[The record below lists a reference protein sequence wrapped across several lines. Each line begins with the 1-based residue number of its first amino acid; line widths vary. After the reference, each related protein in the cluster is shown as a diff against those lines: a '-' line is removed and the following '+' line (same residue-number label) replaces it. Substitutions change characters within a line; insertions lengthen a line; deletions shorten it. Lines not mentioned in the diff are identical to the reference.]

1 MKIEKKKHLGE
12 RKLNRALFSHIF
24 CLLVYFSSYLSK
36 VESLPNYG
44 VHFYAVTDKRH
55 TPWYLGISYKGIAQY
70 DYADR
75 RHPRRVNH
83 ELSFPQPALF
93 SRFLVFVLFL

>member
-1 MKIEKKKHLGE
+1 MCERARRDALTHSHL
-12 RKLNRALFSHIF
+12 LF
-24 CLLVYFSSYLSK
+24 SYLSK

-83 ELSFPQPALF
+83 ELSIHQRAPPSLRSFNSPARRPFPF
-93 SRFLVFVLFL
+93 STF